1 MVVEEK
7 VSEISK
13 NIHNN
18 GIRDVGAPF
27 FKKEAANSESSRKTK
42 ALTTNIE
49 SDDSVKDEANGAI
62 QQVEQSCPVSTRK
75 KSLFFLSEDDIWRSN
90 PD

>member
-1 MVVEEK
+1 M
-7 VSEISK
+7 SEISK
-13 NIHNN
+13 NIQTN

-49 SDDSVKDEANGAI
+49 SDDSVKDDANGGV
-62 QQVEQSCPVSTRK
+62 QHV
-75 KSLFFLSEDDIWRSN
+75 
-90 PD
+90 